1 MPFTKATDSAADS
14 DETLDVGEDEDNDN
28 NNDDEP
34 TYIAEMAREESDDQ
48 IINDI
53 DNEVSEDYL
62 LSVESSRV
70 GQTAVTKV
78 RKHIQLLAAY
88 NLRNSFFIA
97 S

>member
-28 NNDDEP
+28 NNNEP

-48 IINDI
+48 IIN
-53 DNEVSEDYL
+53 EVSKDYL